1 MKTETTLLGW
11 FKYRKENRD
20 MVCFECLAQSI
31 PSERGN
37 GYYTKNFYV
46 SQEQGLHN
54 GLKAGKVEIETNAW
68 NSNIL
73 EKIKNI

>member
-20 MVCFECLAQSI
+20 MVCFMCLAQSI

-46 SQEQGLHN
+46 NQDQELHN